1 MRAWAALA
9 LLIVAACDSA
19 PAEKAA
25 EPVATAAAPEP
36 GEWEFAAEVT
46 AFNKAD
52 SGKPR
57 IDTPKGT
64 RSTEKYCLAS
74 GEKIPTDFFSGAG
87 YTCSYGNYYVRNG
100 GINVTLSCINKKMNE
115 AVLMAADGSF
125 EGGSV
130 TFDRNLRSAFSTDG
144 DVVIDSHIT
153 GKRIGDCTPAGK
165 AGKAASK

>member
-1 MRAWAALA
+1 MLF
-9 LLIVAACDSA
+9 VAACSEA

-36 GEWEFAAEVT
+36 GQWELAAEVT

-57 IDTPKGT
+57 IDTPAGT
-64 RSTEKYCLAS
+64 KSTENMCVEPGEQLPTALFS
-74 GEKIPTDFFSGAG
+74 GEG
-87 YTCSYGNYYVRNG
+87 YKCTYGNYYVRNG
-100 GINVTLSCINKKMNE
+100 TINLTLSCVNEKLNE
-115 AVLMAADGSF
+115 AVMMAVDGTF

-130 TFDRNLRSAFSTDG
+130 AFNRNLRSAFATDG
-144 DVVIDSHIT
+144 DVVIDSKIT
-153 GKRIGDCTPAGK
+153 GKRTGDCASG